1 MLPALETYRP
11 ELIIVASGFDANA
24 LDPLARMSL
33 YSESFRWMMAEVM
46 GLADR
51 HCAGRVAVMHEGGYS
66 ESYVPFCGH
75 ALIEQLSGIKTQVT
89 DPALDFII
97 AQQPN
102 AAFQAFQ
109 RSLLVEQA
117 DALNL

>member
-75 ALIEQLSGIKTQVT
+75 ALIEQLAGITTQVV
-89 DPALDFII
+89 DPMLEFAKL
-97 AQQPN
+97 QQPN
-102 AAFQAFQ
+102 LAFQSFQ
-109 RSLLVEQA
+109 RDLLRQQVG
-117 DALNL
+117 L